1 MTETRW
7 LTPPEREAWLGLA
20 ALMFTLPAQLD
31 SQLQRDEDLTMAG
44 YMVLAMLSERPERQL
59 RMSELAAVSSTSQ
72 SRLSRIVGRLE
83 REGFVRRSMDPEDRR
98 AVLAHITEAGMA
110 KITAAAPGH
119 VAAVRAAV
127 FDRLTED
134 QIDQLSAI
142 GKALRP
148 DSCGMSGASTVATIN

>member
-1 MTETRW
+1 MTEPRW

-31 SQLQRDEDLTMAG
+31 SQLQREEDLTMAG
-44 YMVLAMLSERPERQL
+44 YMVLAMLSERPEGQL

-72 SRLSRIVGRLE
+72 PRLSRIVGRLE
-83 REGFVRRSMDPEDRR
+83 REGFVRRSVDPEDRR
-98 AVLAHITEAGMA
+98 AVLSHITDAGMA

-119 VAAVRAAV
+119 VGEVRAAV
-127 FDRLTED
+127 FDRLTEE
-134 QIDQLSAI
+134 QIVQLSAI

-148 DSCGMSGASTVATIN
+148 DSCGTSGAGKVATVA